1 MVFRIFE
8 KMAAIS
14 QYDSIAEMVGAELM
28 RLWLVA
34 LRLIFGGVRGVSP
47 LPVPPFEVSSLLV
60 FKPRCPKFAV

>member
-14 QYDSIAEMVGAELM
+14 QYDSIVEMVSAKLM

-34 LRLIFGGVRGVSP
+34 LRLVFGGVRGVSP
-47 LPVPPFEVSSLLV
+47 LLVPPFKVSSLLV

>member
-8 KMAAIS
+8 KMSEIS
-14 QYDSIAEMVGAELM
+14 QYDSIAEMVSEKLM

-34 LRLIFGGVRGVSP
+34 LRLVFGGVRGVSP
-47 LPVPPFEVSSLLV
+47 LLVPPFEVSSLLV

>member
-34 LRLIFGGVRGVSP
+34 LRLVFGGVRGVSP
-47 LPVPPFEVSSLLV
+47 LLVPPFEVSSLSV
-60 FKPRCPKFAV
+60 FKLRCPKFAV

>member
-14 QYDSIAEMVGAELM
+14 QYDSIVEMVSAELM

-34 LRLIFGGVRGVSP
+34 LRLIFDGVRGVSP
-47 LPVPPFEVSSLLV
+47 LPVPPFEVSSLSV

>member
-14 QYDSIAEMVGAELM
+14 QYDSIVEMVSAKLM

-34 LRLIFGGVRGVSP
+34 LRLVFGGVRGVSP
-47 LPVPPFEVSSLLV
+47 LLVPPFEVSSLLV
-60 FKPRCPKFAV
+60 FKPRCPKFVV

>member
-8 KMAAIS
+8 KMVAIS
-14 QYDSIAEMVGAELM
+14 QYDSIVEMVSAELM

-34 LRLIFGGVRGVSP
+34 LRLVFSGVRGVSP
-47 LPVPPFEVSSLLV
+47 LLVPPFEVSSLLV

>member
-14 QYDSIAEMVGAELM
+14 QYDSIAEMVSAGLM

-34 LRLIFGGVRGVSP
+34 LRLVFGGVRGFSP
-47 LPVPPFEVSSLLV
+47 LLVPPFEVSSLLF